1 MRILTAMIPSH
12 AFACCEAT
20 SRRRNW
26 TTKVPPLRSMPEHQS
41 AAQAPLSSAEHEL
54 MKLAQS
60 HFVAQSLRA
69 VLLIG
74 LFDVLSCE
82 EPLTVN
88 EMISRLP
95 SPSADPTPTPNTPR
109 AKINRDGLHRCLR
122 LLCTAGVTRET
133 GKGAQD
139 VESAYSLTEMG
150 STLQTSSSMSS
161 LAWHWTEPSLWKSWA
176 ALPEYISGVDE
187 RPPFDQANLMS
198 ASDYYSSSPES
209 RRHRNAVAK
218 WASGMELPAILDS
231 WKQTEILP
239 DLNGKVICD
248 VGGGYG
254 EAAIAMKRAF
264 GNLRKCFC
272 LDLVEVI
279 NDAPDV
285 EGVDLIAGDMFDSTT
300 IPECDVILTKHVL
313 CDFDDD
319 DVVTALVSF
328 KEALLDDGRVVIA
341 DAVLP
346 NDENL
351 NEWSPTVSFDV
362 CLSLTGRRA
371 ERSKREWSRLAKMAG
386 FEVIGSFS
394 TSAVTVDLL
403 VLSVIHQPVLK

>member
-1 MRILTAMIPSH
+1 M
-12 AFACCEAT
+12 FED
-20 SRRRNW
+20 
-26 TTKVPPLRSMPEHQS
+26 QS
-41 AAQAPLSSAEHEL
+41 AAQDPMMSTAELEM

-69 VLLIG
+69 VLLVG

-82 EPLTVN
+82 EPLTID

-95 SPSADPTPTPNTPR
+95 SSSAKATPQ

-122 LLCTAGVTRET
+122 LLCTAGVTKET
-133 GKGAQD
+133 GKGVED
-139 VESAYSLTEMG
+139 VESAYCLTEMG
-150 STLQTSSSMSS
+150 STLQTSPEKGSSMASF
-161 LAWHWTEPSLWKSWA
+161 AWHWTEPSLWQSWA
-176 ALPEYISGVDE
+176 ALPEYISGIDE
-187 RPPFDQANLMS
+187 RPPFDQANLMP
-198 ASDYYSSSPES
+198 ASEYYSSSPES
-209 RRHRNAVAK
+209 RRHRNAVAR
-218 WASGMELPAILDS
+218 WASGKELSSMMDS
-231 WKQTEILP
+231 WQQSETLP
-239 DLNGKVICD
+239 DLNDKVICD
-248 VGGGYG
+248 IGGGYG
-254 EAAIAMKRAF
+254 EAAIAIRRTF
-264 GNLRKCFC
+264 GNVKKAFC
-272 LDLVEVI
+272 LDLPAVI
-279 NDAPDV
+279 NDASHV
-285 EGVDLIAGDMFDSTT
+285 EGVELIAGDMFDSST

-328 KEALLDDGRVVIA
+328 KEALPDDGRVVIA

-346 NDENL
+346 NDEEL

-386 FEVIGSFS
+386 FVVIDSFS

-403 VLSVIHQPVLK
+403 VLGLNHGHMASGRA

>member
-1 MRILTAMIPSH
+1 
-12 AFACCEAT
+12 
-20 SRRRNW
+20 
-26 TTKVPPLRSMPEHQS
+26 MPDQS
-41 AAQAPLSSAEHEL
+41 AAQDPMMSSAEQDM

-69 VLLIG
+69 VLLMG
-74 LFDVLSCE
+74 LFDVLSRE
-82 EPLTVN
+82 EPLTIN

-95 SPSADPTPTPNTPR
+95 SPSEDPTSATPR
-109 AKINRDGLHRCLR
+109 AEINRDGLHRCLR

-133 GKGAQD
+133 GKGGLD
-139 VESAYSLTEMG
+139 SYSLTEMG
-150 STLQTSSSMSS
+150 STLQKSSSMASF
-161 LAWHWTEPSLWKSWA
+161 AWHWTEPALWQSWA
-176 ALPEYISGVDE
+176 ALPEYISGADE
-187 RPPFDQANLMS
+187 RPPFDQANTMS
-198 ASDYYSSSPES
+198 ASEYYSSSPES
-209 RRHRNAVAK
+209 RRHRNAVAR
-218 WASGMELPAILDS
+218 WASGKELTAILDS
-231 WKQTEILP
+231 WQQSDILP
-239 DLNGKVICD
+239 DLNDKVVCD

-264 GNLRKCFC
+264 GKLRKCFC
-272 LDLVEVI
+272 LDLPAVI
-279 NDAPDV
+279 NDASDV

-300 IPECDVILTKHVL
+300 IPACDVILTKHVL

-328 KEALLDDGRVVIA
+328 KKALPDDGRVVIA

-346 NDENL
+346 NDEDL

-371 ERSKREWSRLAKMAG
+371 ERSNREWSRLAKMAG
-386 FEVIGSFS
+386 FVVIGSIS

-403 VLSVIHQPVLK
+403 VLGLSH